1 MGKTWPLELNL
12 QYRRHLNNNA
22 NKYLDSD
29 HAFSNSSQFAE
40 KKNLLLYLGLQRSL
54 VYMFSLFRQRK
65 GAHPMYIRHKLSSL
79 VASCKMEKTSI
90 ILITS
95 EELAKG
101 LFRLTSPPKGHDTRS
116 GNQTSLE
123 GSIFLFPFNT
133 NNFRTFASI
142 LYTQSSSHTLLIY
155 QREKQLLFVEKTT
168 QNQHTNTHNQAT
180 SP

>member
-1 MGKTWPLELNL
+1 MGNEALNSDG
-12 QYRRHLNNNA
+12 LNNNA

-29 HAFSNSSQFAE
+29 NAFSYSSQFTG
-40 KKNLLLYLGLQRSL
+40 KKNLLLYHGLQRSL
-54 VYMFSLFRQRK
+54 VYIFPLFRQRK

-79 VASCKMEKTSI
+79 VASCKMKKTSI

-133 NNFRTFASI
+133 NNFRTFA
-142 LYTQSSSHTLLIY
+142 
-155 QREKQLLFVEKTT
+155 
-168 QNQHTNTHNQAT
+168 
-180 SP
+180 